1 MDKEDVI
8 REFLRGIG
16 RLGGQVRSKK
26 KAAASRRNGR
36 KATSARVLAAL
47 RKRKQLSL
55 NLGYE
60 RKDPSA
66 AETAR
71 GSENPGKRRLPRCKQ
86 STAIRRK

>member
-1 MDKEDVI
+1 MDKEDII

-36 KATSARVLAAL
+36 LATSEQIREGL
-47 RKRKQLSL
+47 RRRQLFL
-55 NLGYE
+55 RLRCE
-60 RKDPSA
+60 EKDPPA

-71 GSENPGKRRLPRCKQ
+71 GSEKPGKRHLPRCKQ